1 MKKLLLTLT
10 AIAAISA
17 TGFSQEDSF
26 KPSAGMSSLEV
37 TFDPSSIFNATNG
50 GPTFALPSIYNL
62 NQGLKYRNWMSS
74 NVATRGTF
82 LLGFRNISQATVLQN
97 SAGENVDAN
106 DTYFEWAVQ
115 IKPGIERHFAGTKRL
130 SPYMGAE
137 LILGYGSNKY
147 TSESLNASD
156 EVVESYVKNGN
167 QDFTGNQ
174 LPWTYVNGF
183 TAGLGLLAGFDYY
196 VAKDLYLGLELG
208 YSFAYNKRATVKT
221 QVAGSDEVETKTGS
235 NVFFQP
241 AAGANLRLGWNF

>member
-1 MKKLLLTLT
+1 MKKILLTLT
-10 AIAAISA
+10 AIAGLTAS
-17 TGFSQEDSF
+17 GFSQDY
-26 KPSAGMSSLEV
+26 KPTAGMSSLEV
-37 TFDPSSIFNATNG
+37 TFDPSSIFNANNG

-82 LLGFRNISQATVLQN
+82 LLGFRNISNPIVLQN

-106 DTYFEWAVQ
+106 TSYFEWAVQ
-115 IKPGIERHFAGTKRL
+115 IKPGIERHFAGTDRL

-147 TSESLNASD
+147 TTESLDASD
-156 EVVESYVKNGN
+156 AIVESYVKNGT
-167 QDFTGNQ
+167 QDFVGNN

-183 TAGLGLLAGFDYY
+183 TAGIGLLAGFDYY

-208 YSFAYNKRATVKT
+208 YSFAYNKRAAVKT
-221 QVAGSDEVETKTGS
+221 KQAGADEVETKTGS